1 VVRSIIS
8 THLLLGVFALGM
20 ICATSGAAAAAPVRS
35 DGRTRLDLR
44 ARELLDRFAAARTG
58 AGGGYSDA
66 LADDL
71 IALADSLEQAR
82 SDSLAWKCHRGA
94 AALLARRGR
103 GEEAAARNE
112 HALRVAL
119 ATGSPAM
126 ILRSRIALADSYRTA
141 GRVEEAIATARSA
154 VLDAVRAGDS
164 LNVAEASNSLASS
177 CLSIG
182 RQGEAGEAYDRAL
195 AAARANR
202 DAPNTIEALGGLAQY
217 LHFCERNGEALV
229 HADSAVALAQRAGNP
244 HNRAVCYNVRSII
257 LSALAN
263 QPAAL
268 ADIDSACAI
277 DRRSGN
283 LRHLVQSRTSRARVY
298 QRMGLTD
305 ACLAETD
312 SLLAMASVREE
323 DFRTRLLSLRGIAL
337 IEARRFAEAESLLL
351 STVGLA
357 EHRRRE
363 LAEESSRAAAFY
375 YGGQAHTTLAR
386 CYLEQ
391 GRIEPAW
398 HALQRGRAAVLREH
412 MEPSPACD
420 PTLELTRLQRE
431 LLRAN
436 AAIVQYNDASR
447 NPMVAFVLTGD
458 SLEVVSLGI
467 ARHGADAETAIQL
480 LSSGAPDSLCRAVL
494 GRVARD
500 IVSEVVARIPENVT
514 RLYIAPPS
522 DLTGFPFEELPIR
535 PGPDPARPPE
545 GDATPTT
552 LGDRYAVTY
561 LPNADLLLV
570 LLDRACA
577 AGGMML
583 VADATLPATKQ
594 EVRRL
599 AVSGARRFQGQEAS
613 KARLIETLSAD
624 PCAVL
629 HFATHAT
636 IDAVHP
642 ERSALR
648 LGTKDFDLTT
658 AQIESLALAAD
669 LVTLSGC
676 RTSGGHTYISE
687 GTLGLPRAFLIAG
700 ARSVVSSLWDVE
712 DRAAMQFMTF
722 FYAKLRD
729 GLPRDECLQAA
740 RADMRRAG
748 YSTRDRAAFVLTGV
762 GHLPVTSLAGATVP
776 PRPGPYAWGT
786 GAVMLLALIG
796 WLTRHFTAGSGRGRS
811 RG

>member
-1 VVRSIIS
+1 MR
-8 THLLLGVFALGM
+8 LLGGAFALGLA
-20 ICATSGAAAAAPVRS
+20 CAPLSAAGAVAARS
-35 DGRTRLDLR
+35 EDRTRLDSR

-66 LADDL
+66 LAADL

-82 SDSLAWKCHRGA
+82 SDSLAWRCHRGA

-103 GEEAAARNE
+103 GEEAAVRNE

-119 ATGSPAM
+119 ATGTPAM
-126 ILRSRIALADSYRTA
+126 VLRSRIALADSYRTA

-154 VLDAVRAGDS
+154 VQDAVRSGDS

-182 RQGEAGEAYDRAL
+182 RQGEAGDAYGRAL
-195 AAARANR
+195 AAARAKR

-217 LHFCERNGEALV
+217 LHFCERNEEALA
-229 HADSAVALAQRAGNP
+229 HADSAVALSRRAGNP
-244 HNRAVCYNVRSII
+244 HNRAVSYNIRSII

-283 LRHLVQSRTSRARVY
+283 LRHLVQSRTSRARVF
-298 QRMGLTD
+298 QRMGRTD

-312 SLLAMASVREE
+312 SLLAMASAREE
-323 DFRTRLLSLRGIAL
+323 DFRTRVLSLRGIAL

-351 STVGLA
+351 STVKRA

-391 GRIEPAW
+391 GHLEPAW
-398 HALQRGRAAVLREH
+398 HALQRGRAAMLRERV
-412 MEPSPACD
+412 EPSPVAA
-420 PTLELTRLQRE
+420 PTLELARLQQE
-431 LLRAN
+431 LARAN

-458 SLEVVSLGI
+458 SLEAVSLGI

-494 GRVARD
+494 ERVARD
-500 IVSEVVARIPENVT
+500 ILFEVVARIPENVT

-535 PGPDPARPPE
+535 VGSDANRPPE
-545 GDATPTT
+545 GNATPTT
-552 LGDRYAVTY
+552 LGDRYALTY

-577 AGGMML
+577 AGGMTL
-583 VADATLPATKQ
+583 VADATLPATSL

-599 AVSGARRFQGQEAS
+599 AVRGARTFQGKEAFG
-613 KARLIETLSAD
+613 ARLIETLSAS

-648 LGTKDFDLTT
+648 GAAKDSDLTA

-676 RTSGGHTYISE
+676 RTSAGHTYISE

-722 FYAKLRD
+722 FYARLRE

-740 RADMRRAG
+740 RAHMRRAG
-748 YSTRDRAAFVLTGV
+748 YSARDRAAFVLTGV
-762 GHLPVTSLAGATVP
+762 GHLPVASLAGASVP
-776 PRPGPYAWGT
+776 PHRGPYAWGA
-786 GAVMLLALIG
+786 GAVMLLALGG
-796 WLTRHFTAGSGRGRS
+796 WLVRHLTGPSGRGRS